1 MHDFHKRV
9 SHMAK
14 EISAAKMRFSV
25 VSKQDKAL
33 FSSLLPE
40 VDSGGALP
48 SAAGPL
54 ALGEKSKSINQPF
67 RPAPRVVSPADALGN
82 RARGLERELKA
93 SGRYIKMRR
102 SNSKSFCL

>member
-1 MHDFHKRV
+1 
-9 SHMAK
+9 MAK

-33 FSSLLPE
+33 FSSLLQRWILEEYSP
-40 VDSGGALP
+40 LP
-48 SAAGPL
+48 GLVGNGRERQIDPST
-54 ALGEKSKSINQPF
+54 
-67 RPAPRVVSPADALGN
+67 VSSTCSPIVFPADALGN